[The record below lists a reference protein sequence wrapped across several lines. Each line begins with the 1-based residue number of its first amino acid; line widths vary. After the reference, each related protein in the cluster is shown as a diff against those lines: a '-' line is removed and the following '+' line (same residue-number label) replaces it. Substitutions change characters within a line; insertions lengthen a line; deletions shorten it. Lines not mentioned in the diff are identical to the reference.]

1 VDPTTYLP
9 LAASG
14 LLWVFGARM
23 GRWLPPATAV
33 WLLSLAALVTALATG
48 FVLSIAGFDVLAQVP
63 GVAALGHWSPQE
75 LRMNGTV
82 PVAAGVLAG
91 VTVVVLLTSSLCCA
105 ARVARDLATAAILC
119 KRLGPSASRLVVVD
133 DPRADAFALPGFG
146 GKVVVTRAM
155 LKALSAE
162 ERRVML
168 AHEMAHLRH
177 RHHFYIE
184 VAELAASANPFLRP
198 LARAVRTAAER
209 AADEMAATEVAD
221 RRLAAR
227 ALARA
232 GLARAAT
239 RPGSYGP
246 IPAAALAAV
255 NASVADRA
263 RALLAP
269 PPKRRPGLV
278 VAMAAMMLLTTA
290 STVWTAHTTEH
301 RFEQAHTITAPDDHR
316 E

>member
-1 VDPTTYLP
+1 MDPATYLP

-14 LLWVFGARM
+14 LLWLFGARM

-48 FVLSIAGFDVLAQVP
+48 FVLSIAGFDVLVQVP
-63 GVAALGHWSPQE
+63 GVAAFGHWSPQE
-75 LRMNGTV
+75 LRMSGTV

-91 VTVVVLLTSSLCCA
+91 VTVLVLLASSLH
-105 ARVARDLATAAILC
+105 RVAHAVRDLATATILC
-119 KRLGPSASRLVVVD
+119 QRLGPSAGRLVVVD
-133 DPRADAFALPGFG
+133 APRADAFALPGFS

-155 LKALSAE
+155 MKALTAD
-162 ERRVML
+162 ERRVLL

-184 VAELAASANPFLRP
+184 IAELAASANPFLRP
-198 LARAVRTAAER
+198 LAPAVRTAAER
-209 AADEMAATEVAD
+209 AADEMAAAEVAD
-221 RRLAAR
+221 RPLAAR

-239 RPGSYGP
+239 RSATCSAM
-246 IPAAALAAV
+246 PAAALAAV
-255 NASVADRA
+255 EASVADRA

-269 PPKRRPGLV
+269 PPRSRPALV
-278 VAMAAMMLLTTA
+278 AAVAVMMLLTTA
-290 STVWTAHTTEH
+290 STAWTAHTTEH
-301 RFEQAHTITAPDDHR
+301 RFEQAHTLTAT
-316 E
+316 EQ

>member
-1 VDPTTYLP
+1 MDPTIYLP

-14 LLWVFGARM
+14 LLCLFGARL

-33 WLLSLAALVTALATG
+33 WLLSLTALVTALATG
-48 FVLSIAGFDVLAQVP
+48 FVLSIAGFVVLAQVP
-63 GVAALGHWSPQE
+63 GVAAFGHWSPHD
-75 LRMNGTV
+75 LPMSGTV
-82 PVAAGVLAG
+82 PTAAGVLAG
-91 VTVVVLLTSSLCCA
+91 LTVLVLLASCLHRT
-105 ARVARDLATAAILC
+105 ARTARDLATAAILC
-119 KRLGPSASRLVVVD
+119 KRLGPSAARLVVVD
-133 DPRADAFALPGFG
+133 DPRADAFALPGFS

-162 ERRVML
+162 ERRVLL
-168 AHEMAHLRH
+168 AHEMAHLRQ
-177 RHHFYIE
+177 RHHVYI
-184 VAELAASANPFLRP
+184 VIAELAASANPLMRP
-198 LARAVRTAAER
+198 LADAVRTAAER
-209 AADEMAATEVAD
+209 AADEMAADEVAD
-221 RRLAAR
+221 RRLTAR

-239 RPGSYGP
+239 RSANCGA

-263 RALLAP
+263 RALLGP

-278 VAMAAMMLLTTA
+278 VAVTAMMLIITA
-290 STVWTAHTTEH
+290 STLWTVHTTED
-301 RFEQAHTITAPDDHR
+301 RFEQAHTLTASGSNR